1 MRKSD
6 LAAAIALKADLNK
19 EEAQRVL
26 EAVLDQIVCAMG
38 RKDSINLVG
47 FGTFVPR
54 HRGARAGKNPQTGES
69 IIIGASNTVAFKP
82 GKGLREAVIPQ
93 TAAAPVAAAK
103 PSQPAQR
110 SLSSSKKRFAGSEQR
125 A

>member
-6 LAAAIALKADLNK
+6 LAAAIAQKADLTK

-26 EAVLDQIVCAMG
+26 ETILDQIVSAVG
-38 RKDSINLVG
+38 RKDTVNLVG
-47 FGTFVPR
+47 FGSFEPR

-82 GKGLREAVIPQ
+82 GKNLREAILPL
-93 TAAAPVAAAK
+93 TASAL
-103 PSQPAQR
+103 SQAVKRPEPR
-110 SLSSSKKRFAGSEQR
+110 TSVSSRKGFASEQR
-125 A
+125 V

>member
-6 LAAAIALKADLNK
+6 LAAAIALKADLSK

-82 GKGLREAVIPQ
+82 GKGLKEAIIPQ
-93 TAAAPVAAAK
+93 PAAAPVAAK
-103 PSQPAQR
+103 PSQSAPR